1 VSLKFLARG
10 KISSGQMI
18 IARLCYRSKP
28 NYLIQETQF
37 KKNEGRGIMKILIIG
52 GKGTIGK
59 KVSDHFSKKHEVL
72 IAGRN
77 SGDIVV
83 DIVNSQSIE
92 AMFESTG
99 KVDAVVCIAG
109 EAKWAAFDSMTEE
122 DFYIGLKNKLMGQV
136 NLVRIGRTYLNAG
149 GSFTLSTGILADH
162 PVELTSSPAMVNG
175 AIHSFVKAV
184 SLELQ
189 NGTRINVVSSGLV
202 EDAVEK
208 YEAYFPGHN
217 PIPMKKVINGYVKS
231 VLGKG
236 TGDIIRMYD
245 NC

>member
-1 VSLKFLARG
+1 
-10 KISSGQMI
+10 
-18 IARLCYRSKP
+18 
-28 NYLIQETQF
+28 
-37 KKNEGRGIMKILIIG
+37 MKILIIG

-59 KVSDHFSKKHEVL
+59 KVSNHFLKKHEVL

-83 DIVNSQSIE
+83 DIVDSQSIE
-92 AMFESTG
+92 AMFESIG

-109 EAKWAAFDSMTEE
+109 DAKWAAFDSMTEE
-122 DFYIGLKNKLMGQV
+122 DFYIGLKSKLMGQV
-136 NLVRIGRTYLNAG
+136 NLVRIGQDYLNAG
-149 GSFTLSTGILADH
+149 GSFTLTTGILADH
-162 PVELTSSPAMVNG
+162 PVVLTTSAAMVNG
-175 AIHSFVKAV
+175 GIHSFVKAV

-189 NGTRINVVSSGLV
+189 NGIRINVVSSGLV

-236 TGDIIRMYD
+236 TGEIIRMYD